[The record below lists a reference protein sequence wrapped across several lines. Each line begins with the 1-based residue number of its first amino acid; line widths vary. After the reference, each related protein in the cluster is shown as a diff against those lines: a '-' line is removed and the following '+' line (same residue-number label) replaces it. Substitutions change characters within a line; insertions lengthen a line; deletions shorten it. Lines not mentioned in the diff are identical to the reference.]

1 MPINKQYANVPGY
14 DQDGLPVSST
24 PRALHEFIWADFINN
39 TGTTNN
45 TCQIV
50 NPAGSGVDVVIRTA
64 KLFLSGA
71 GSIRLYVNSTQMST
85 AINGDFG
92 ALSSAG
98 GTPAAELYEQKDVT
112 IDGSRFADIYYGSA
126 QEKDVVALEGFR
138 IAPGHNLTI
147 HCPTDLIIA
156 PTITWSEETAQ

>member
-1 MPINKQYANVPGY
+1 MPINKQYANSPGY

-24 PRALHEFIWADFINN
+24 PRALHEFMWIDYISNS
-39 TGTTNN
+39 GVTNN

-50 NPAGSGVDVVIRTA
+50 NPADSGVDVVIRTA

-71 GSIRLYVNSTQMST
+71 GSIRLYVNSTQMSGLIG
-85 AINGDFG
+85 ADFG
-92 ALSSAG
+92 ALTSAG

-112 IDGSRFADIYYGSA
+112 IDGSRIADIYYGSA
-126 QEKDVVALEGFR
+126 QEKDVIALEGFK
-138 IAPGHNLTI
+138 IVPGHNLTI

-156 PTITWSEETAQ
+156 PNITWSEETA